1 MSKSIIEVTTK
12 TKSNKLKHNVSLR
25 KLNLKSRKRKQ
36 TKRNNRKT
44 KYIGGGPNEIDET
57 EIKQDLMNEFIKGHL
72 FIKSDETDEVE
83 ITENGRKN
91 TKLLFSAL
99 KKYYAPHTYRQIET
113 AMLTAKTKS
122 RLIEILMHFIINNK
136 YMKYDDISRAILDI
150 AFFSDEATE
159 KELMNKISHR
169 MAMLNT
175 ISRDGETS
183 HGEMSHEEMSH
194 EEMSH
199 GETLHK
205 SDYSGKEPKQ
215 PKKQLSDKQREL
227 LAQLPKN
234 SKEQMGQIK
243 ERRINKGILREGF

>member
-12 TKSNKLKHNVSLR
+12 TKSNKLKNNVSLR

-44 KYIGGGPNEIDET
+44 KYIGGGPNETDET
-57 EIKQDLMNEFIKGHL
+57 EIKQDLMNEFIKDHL
-72 FIKSDETDEVE
+72 FITTDDVE

-169 MAMLNT
+169 MAILNT
-175 ISRDGETS
+175 ISRDGETSHEETS

-194 EEMSH
+194 GEMSHEEMS
-199 GETLHK
+199 HK

-215 PKKQLSDKQREL
+215 PKKQLTDKQREL

-243 ERRINKGILREGF
+243 ERRIKKGF